1 MMSSKRSG
9 WLKLKADPY
18 FLPVPPKFY
27 MVDTK
32 FVIQSLTAQ
41 NRRAEGITFSDIY
54 LHDVEH

>member
-9 WLKLKADPY
+9 WLKLKADFY

-32 FVIQSLTAQ
+32 FVILSLIAQ
-41 NRRAEGITFSDIY
+41 NRRAEGITFSDIS
-54 LHDVEH
+54 LHGVER